1 VPQLFC
7 QATLNTLRS
16 LQLTGVVSVMPISS
30 SHAVHIYAESN
41 DLIVHLSGIVASSLV
56 VGDGVV
62 IIAKETHQQQLLQ
75 ELTGVGMEVER
86 YLEQGLL
93 TMRCAQETLA
103 SFMVNGVPEPGRFRA
118 AVTKILEKAR
128 ERSSSKS
135 KSLTVFGEMVAL
147 LWEEGN
153 QAGALRL
160 EELWNGALKEMP
172 VRLHCGYPKHSFTDA
187 EELHEVCRL
196 HSSVLRIGEST
207 PVRDTYAAD

>member
-1 VPQLFC
+1 
-7 QATLNTLRS
+7 
-16 LQLTGVVSVMPISS
+16 MPITSP
-30 SHAVHIYAESN
+30 HAVHIYAESN

-56 VGDGVV
+56 VGDAVV
-62 IIAKETHQQQLLQ
+62 IIAKEAHQQQLLA
-75 ELTGVGMEVER
+75 ELNGVGMEVER
-86 YLEQGLL
+86 YLAEGLL
-93 TMRCAQETLA
+93 TMWGAQETLA
-103 SFMVNGVPEPGRFRA
+103 SFMVNGVPEPSRFRA

-153 QAGALRL
+153 HAGALRL

-172 VRLHCGYPKHSFTDA
+172 FRLHCGYSKHFFKQA
-187 EELHEVCRL
+187 EELQEVCRL

-207 PVRDTYAAD
+207 IVPSTFAAD